1 MVSDEPRS
9 GEEAQPQREED
20 RPRALKKE
28 KSRWRENSPLKE
40 EKSRWRQDKPLKK
53 EKSRWR
59 HNSALKKEQ
68 WD

>member
-1 MVSDEPRS
+1 MASDERQRR
-9 GEEAQPQREED
+9 EEAQPQREED

-28 KSRWRENSPLKE
+28 KSRWR
-40 EKSRWRQDKPLKK
+40 RDKPLKK